1 VDTHREI
8 LRLRRG
14 FLRHSP
20 RANAPSPFL
29 SREIGTRLLT
39 RLAYVTLAPRRLLD
53 LGAGGG
59 WSGVALQHRFP
70 DTALLEVD
78 WVPELLPVPVER
90 AWWAKWRQPAAR
102 FSLAASALQL
112 PLVRH
117 SVDLVWAHL
126 LLPWTPMDQLFA
138 EVERVLAPGG
148 LFLFSTLGPDT
159 LRELRPALSEL
170 PEGTQRLGPFSDM
183 HDLGDALVRA
193 RMADPVMERED
204 LHIDYPDLNLLL
216 QDLRALGPAPAPRPA
231 SPVGKQAW
239 QRMTRAYEGQRSA
252 TGFPTTL
259 EVIYGQA
266 WKPQPRTL
274 PDGRAVIEVRPVPQA
289 SIGL

>member
-1 VDTHREI
+1 MDREI

-20 RANAPSPFL
+20 RANDPSPFL
-29 SREIGTRLLT
+29 SREIGARLLT
-39 RLAYVTLAPRRLLD
+39 RLEYVTLTPRRLLD

-59 WSGVALQHRFP
+59 WSGTSLQRRFP
-70 DTALLEVD
+70 DTALLEAD

-90 AWWAKWRQPAAR
+90 AWWKKWGQVPPR
-102 FSLAASALQL
+102 FSLAANALQL
-112 PLVRH
+112 PLARH
-117 SVDLVWAHL
+117 SIDLVWAHL
-126 LLPWTPMDQLFA
+126 LLPWTPMEQIFA
-138 EVERVLAPGG
+138 EVARVLAPGG

-183 HDLGDALVRA
+183 HDLGDALVQA
-193 RMADPVMERED
+193 RLADPVMERED

-216 QDLRALGPAPAPRPA
+216 QDLRALGPAPAPRPTGG
-231 SPVGKQAW
+231 VGQQAW
-239 QRMTRAYEGQRSA
+239 QRMTHAYEGQRLA
-252 TGFPTTL
+252 TGLPVTL

-274 PDGRAVIEVRPVPQA
+274 PDGRAVIEVRPAP
-289 SIGL
+289 